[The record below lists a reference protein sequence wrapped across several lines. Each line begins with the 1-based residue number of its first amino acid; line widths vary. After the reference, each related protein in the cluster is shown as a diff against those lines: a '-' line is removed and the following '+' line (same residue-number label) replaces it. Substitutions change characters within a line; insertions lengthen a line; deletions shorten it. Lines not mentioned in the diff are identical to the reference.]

1 MNQILMPFNPE
12 SARNAGKKS
21 KRGPTKEVHVKTHMT
36 ALFEDLIQD
45 LIKHKDKL
53 SIQQKIRLVQLLS
66 NYIVPKTK
74 SVIDDD
80 TLDKDRIDQIKIIY
94 EHQEGNKEILD

>member
-1 MNQILMPFNPE
+1 MPFNPE
-12 SARNAGKKS
+12 SARKAGSKS
-21 KRGPTKEVHVKTHMT
+21 KRGPVKPPPVKTKM
-36 ALFEDLIQD
+36 AQLFEDLIAD
-45 LIKHKDKL
+45 LFKNKDKL

-94 EHQEGNKEILD
+94 EHQEGNKPILD